1 MKVTVV
7 RGGGLAGMTTRTQ
20 LDSNALPEGE
30 AQTLSSYVQ
39 GAALHEGGKTAAAPA
54 TPDDLLYEIS
64 VDDGGTHVTQRYRE
78 DSLPDDIRQLV
89 QWIDS
94 RPERSFGL
102 DR

>member
-7 RGGGLAGMTTRTQ
+7 RGGGVAGMATRTQ
-20 LDSNALPEGE
+20 LDSNALPAGD
-30 AQTLSSYVQ
+30 AQTLSSFVQ
-39 GAALHEGGKTAAAPA
+39 GAALQEGATVPPPA

-64 VDDGGTHVTQRYRE
+64 VEDAGTQVTRRFTE
-78 DSLPDDIRQLV
+78 GNLPEDIRQLV

-94 RPERSFGL
+94 RPERSFGV